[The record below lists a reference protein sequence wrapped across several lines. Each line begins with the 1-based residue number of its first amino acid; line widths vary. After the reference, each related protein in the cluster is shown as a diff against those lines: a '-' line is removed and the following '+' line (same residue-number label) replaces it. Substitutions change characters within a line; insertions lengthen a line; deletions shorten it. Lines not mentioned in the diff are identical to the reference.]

1 MLTEHTL
8 SSAGPQSRPAP
19 RQAGHSEVHRVAIV
33 NGTTE
38 ILSVVEGVLAAGHYD
53 VVLIESVANAYSH
66 IKRVQPNL
74 VILCVCLDDA
84 EGFQVLSMLKLD
96 EDTRNIPV
104 LTYTVEPDDRH
115 EHDSSDAGAIDLFS
129 PQPTVRMN

>member
-8 SSAGPQSRPAP
+8 SSAAVEGRLAP
-19 RQAGHSEVHRVAIV
+19 KPAGHSEVHKVAIV

-38 ILSVVEGVLAAGHYD
+38 ILSVVESVLAAGHYD
-53 VVLIESVANAYSH
+53 VVLVESVAHAYSH

-74 VILCVCLDDA
+74 VVLCARLDDA
-84 EGFQVLSMLKLD
+84 NAFQVLSMLKLD

-104 LTYTVEPDDRH
+104 LTYTIGPDERQD
-115 EHDSSDAGAIDLFS
+115 EDATDAGSIELFAH
-129 PQPTVRMN
+129 QPAARMN